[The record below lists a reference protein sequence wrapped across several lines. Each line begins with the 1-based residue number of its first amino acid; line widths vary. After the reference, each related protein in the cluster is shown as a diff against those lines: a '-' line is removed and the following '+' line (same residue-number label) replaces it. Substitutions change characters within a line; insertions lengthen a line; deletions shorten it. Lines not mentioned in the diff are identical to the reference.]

1 MNFDL
6 PTKETNPTIYHSQ
19 LWLGL
24 AIRVTLLFKLCA
36 KRLSLFRPSNKLITL
51 KTNSKRCK
59 LLLFSSWTPLLPLKR
74 AAGAFFVWFGAG
86 TPESTCL
93 KLVFTSEHCLTFWTS
108 LSDNSLRWICWTCE
122 IRLLRS
128 LNMAEELQRA
138 DSNLRPSELK
148 AAFKRS
154 RDIDALL
161 DEERE
166 LKEREVQLL
175 ILGKHAAG
183 PCKFHSCYY
192 DPGGINISSFIFSTL
207 FNHNPRSYFTKPGNE
222 NNCHGHR

>member
-1 MNFDL
+1 MNFGSVY
-6 PTKETNPTIYHSQ
+6 KEHKTHHLSNQAVDWTTRS
-19 LWLGL
+19 
-24 AIRVTLLFKLCA
+24 RVTLLFKLYS

-59 LLLFSSWTPLLPLKR
+59 LLLLLRTWAYFQVKRVFLLLFFILFRRSEVKIGKSSLDHQSTVRRALWFSRIDS
-74 AAGAFFVWFGAG
+74 
-86 TPESTCL
+86 
-93 KLVFTSEHCLTFWTS
+93 
-108 LSDNSLRWICWTCE
+108 SLRWVRDWTCE
-122 IRLLRS
+122 IQLPCP

-138 DSNLRPSELK
+138 ETNLKPSELK

-175 ILGKHAAG
+175 ILGKHASG
-183 PCKFHSCYY
+183 LV
-192 DPGGINISSFIFSTL
+192 NSSVAIFDL
-207 FNHNPRSYFTKPGNE
+207 LLGE
-222 NNCHGHR
+222 